1 MENKILELLKNGFN
15 SIKPVID
22 VENVIGSPV
31 DMPNGD
37 KVFPL
42 VKISIGYV
50 AGGGEYANRK
60 FLKSKT
66 GFPFAGGTSS
76 GSCAE
81 PVGFLIVKKSGAEL
95 ITLQNEN
102 AFADIAKKVADTLAL
117 FVKKQG
123 KVALEKVKKEYKK
136 QKNV

>member
-81 PVGFLIVKKSGAEL
+81 PVGFLIVKKSRGEL
-95 ITLQNEN
+95 IKWKCFRGHCKKGDRYPC
-102 AFADIAKKVADTLAL
+102 AFC
-117 FVKKQG
+117 
-123 KVALEKVKKEYKK
+123 
-136 QKNV
+136 